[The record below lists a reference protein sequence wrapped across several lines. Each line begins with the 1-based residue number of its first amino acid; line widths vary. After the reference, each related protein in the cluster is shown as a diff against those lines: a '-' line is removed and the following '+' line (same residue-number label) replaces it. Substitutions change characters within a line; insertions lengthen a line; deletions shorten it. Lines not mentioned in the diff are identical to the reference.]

1 MATTLPIVPF
11 NRSFLSNNKFDF
23 VLKRIPNFTFLV
35 QGVNLPGLTLQS
47 SSINTPFS
55 AVSIPGNQIT
65 FGSLSLTFMVDED
78 MQSWY
83 ELYDWIIQLGN
94 PKGYNKVGTLTGKP
108 GSVTST
114 TSDATLFIKSNSNNA
129 NLKFEFVDVYP
140 TELGEMNF
148 TTTDN
153 QEFVTSTVTFNY
165 GYYEA
170 TSI

>member
-1 MATTLPIVPF
+1 MATLTTIPV

-35 QGVNLPGLTLQS
+35 QSVNLPGLVLQS

-78 MQSWY
+78 MQAWY
-83 ELYDWIIQLGN
+83 ELYDWIVQLGN
-94 PKGYNKVGTLTGKP
+94 PKGYNKIGTLTGKP
-108 GSVTST
+108 GSVTSI
-114 TSDATLFIKSNSNNA
+114 TSDATLFVKTNSNNP
-129 NLKFEFVDVYP
+129 NFQFNFIDVYP
-140 TELGEMNF
+140 TELGEMSF
-148 TTTDN
+148 ATTDN
-153 QEFVTSTVTFNY
+153 QEFITSTATFNY

-170 TSI
+170 VRV